1 MRRESRKKRRGEKWY
16 GRGVKG
22 KGERGKEKKKNL
34 VKGGVVGREKEEG
47 MGERG

>member
-1 MRRESRKKRRGEKWY
+1 MTGY

-22 KGERGKEKKKNL
+22 KGERGKEKNNNL
-34 VKGGVVGREKEEG
+34 VKGGRGEGVMGREEEEG